1 MVRMV
6 WMAWIVAREG
16 LAICDEATTLSRV
29 ERDRPVIGIG
39 VREGTSGT
47 SGEVPWRQTQNGVG
61 LKTSKRK
68 VKKNDEMK
76 KKQEKDRLPE
86 TP

>member
-1 MVRMV
+1 MY
-6 WMAWIVAREG
+6 I
-16 LAICDEATTLSRV
+16 IS
-29 ERDRPVIGIG
+29 IG
-39 VREGTSGT
+39 VQEGT
-47 SGEVPWRQTQNGVG
+47 SGEVPWRWTQNGVG
-61 LKTSKRK
+61 LKTSGRK

>member
-29 ERDRPVIGIG
+29 ERDRPVIGHEFQAS
-39 VREGTSGT
+39 RSDE
-47 SGEVPWRQTQNGVG
+47 GVG
-61 LKTSKRK
+61 EPVYGL
-68 VKKNDEMK
+68 
-76 KKQEKDRLPE
+76 
-86 TP
+86 

>member
-1 MVRMV
+1 MYTFALLIYVS
-6 WMAWIVAREG
+6 
-16 LAICDEATTLSRV
+16 C
-29 ERDRPVIGIG
+29 IG

-47 SGEVPWRQTQNGVG
+47 SGEVPWRPNQNGVG
-61 LKTSKRK
+61 LKSSGRK
-68 VKKNDEMK
+68 VKKNYEMK

>member
-1 MVRMV
+1 MKNTLRYTIY
-6 WMAWIVAREG
+6 IVY
-16 LAICDEATTLSRV
+16 
-29 ERDRPVIGIG
+29 IG

-47 SGEVPWRQTQNGVG
+47 SGEVPWRRTQNGVG
-61 LKTSKRK
+61 LKTSGRK